1 VQQLRARVTC
11 CLVAT
16 AAVVALVGCGSDS
29 KSGSAKS
36 TGTTASSS
44 GGPVQNA
51 CPVEGCTVKIDN
63 VVRSGDELKVTW
75 TANYKP
81 DFSKNHIHV
90 YWDTYTSQQ
99 VSNDAEAHG
108 VKQGSWHPTDEYPV
122 YVTGSEASVKRR
134 DGSTHLCVTAGDRN
148 HNVIDPKLFQCT
160 DVKDQ
165 LPTG

>member
-1 VQQLRARVTC
+1 M
-11 CLVAT
+11 
-16 AAVVALVGCGSDS
+16 
-29 KSGSAKS
+29 
-36 TGTTASSS
+36 
-44 GGPVQNA
+44 
-51 CPVEGCTVKIDN
+51 
-63 VVRSGDELKVTW
+63 TW

-90 YWDTYTSQQ
+90 YWDTFTSQQ

-134 DGSTHLCVTAGDRN
+134 EVDTPLRHRRRSQPQRD
-148 HNVIDPKLFQCT
+148 DPKLFQCT

-165 LPTG
+165 LAAG